1 MMSDWGITQGARLKE
16 LRLKKGFT
24 VPYVAKRLIAVKHP
38 YIGGN

>member
-1 MMSDWGITQGARLKE
+1 MTDWGITQGARLKE

-24 VPYVAKRLIAVKHP
+24 VPYVAKRSIVEKRP